1 MNRLCVVFDLDDT
14 LYKEIDFVES
24 AYCAIGERLDISAA
38 FEVLRDAYA
47 RGLNPFETLID
58 RYSLLV
64 TKEELLDV
72 YRYHKP
78 ALNLPDSSLEVLE
91 YLKLHNVP
99 MGIISDG
106 RSVTQRNKIEALGL
120 NSYIC
125 DKNIVISEEF
135 GSEKPD
141 LRNYR
146 YCQNLYPEIETFVY
160 IADNPRKDFVA
171 PRALGWKTIGLLDDG
186 RNIHSQSDVE
196 DGCLPDYWI
205 KDIIETIKI
214 IQQYE

>member
-1 MNRLCVVFDLDDT
+1 MNNLCVIFDLDDT

-24 AYCAIGERLDISAA
+24 AYRAIAEWLNISAA
-38 FEVLRDAYA
+38 FEALRDTYA
-47 RGLNPFETLID
+47 RGLNPFESLIG
-58 RYSLLV
+58 RYSLSV
-64 TKEELLDV
+64 TKEELLNV

-78 ALNLPDSSLEVLE
+78 ELNLPDGSLEVLE

-106 RSVTQRNKIEALGL
+106 RSITQRNKIEALGL
-120 NSYIC
+120 KDYIC
-125 DKNIVISEEF
+125 DKNVVISEEF

-141 LRNYR
+141 RRNYR
-146 YCQNLYPEIETFVY
+146 YFQNLYPEIETFVY

-205 KDIIETIKI
+205 KDITETIKI